1 MRRAWIVAMVSIL
14 AGVVC
19 GRAFGAADGAAVYA
33 GRCSGCHKATGAG
46 APGIFPPLAGHAA
59 ALAAA
64 DRAYGIRVLLFG
76 LTGEIRVGGKTYDG
90 RMPAYADLLK
100 DDEIAAVLNDI
111 FSAWGNDKA
120 LPAGHAEITA
130 AEVAAQRAA
139 PMTPEQVFAERSKLK
154 LD

>member
-1 MRRAWIVAMVSIL
+1 MRKARIFAMVSIL
-14 AGVVC
+14 AGVLC
-19 GRAFGAADGAAVYA
+19 ARAFGAADGAGVYA
-33 GRCSGCHKATGAG
+33 GHCSGCHKATGAG

-64 DRAYGIRVLLFG
+64 DRAYPIRVLLFG
-76 LTGEIRVGGKTYDG
+76 LTGEIHVGGMTYKG
-90 RMPAYADLLK
+90 RMPAYAGLLS
-100 DDEIAAVLNDI
+100 DGEIAAVLNYLL
-111 FSAWGNDKA
+111 SAWGNDKA

-139 PMTPEQVFAERSKLK
+139 AMTPEQVFAERSKLK